1 VASFITENFIPVRI
15 HIKEQPQSFER
26 FSAQWTPTIIIL
38 DSDATERHRFEGY
51 MPAEEF
57 LAQLELGLAKIA
69 FARQQWSE
77 AEQRYR
83 EIAEKFPNSE
93 VAPEALY
100 WAGVAKYKGT
110 NDPSALG
117 ETAQAFKQKYPES
130 VWAKKSSVWA
140 A

>member
-1 VASFITENFIPVRI
+1 VASFITENFIPVKI

-26 FSAQWTPTIIIL
+26 FGAQWTPTIIIL
-38 DSDATERHRFEGY
+38 DSVGTERHRFEGY

-57 LAQLELGLAKIA
+57 LPQLELGLAKIA
-69 FARQQWSE
+69 FARQQWVE

-83 EIAEKFPNSE
+83 AIGDKFPKSE
-93 VAPEALY
+93 IAPEALY
-100 WAGVAKYKGT
+100 WAGVAKYKST

-117 ETAQAFKQKYPES
+117 ETAQQFKQKYPDS